1 MNENDNSNVEQARK
15 IYQENAE
22 LKEKLYEEGVRKEKE
37 RRRLLILVLAVVGGL
52 FALDFIVPYLLGLHQ
67 FGYTFLKRA
76 IERKSVMKAWGTPA
90 EPHILLEADAW
101 EDAYIKQVEQMGF
114 QIAEHTVERK
124 LLTEKGGIFGN
135 KYDEEI
141 NRYDLADGKGR
152 ISISKD
158 LKGNDLISVTFF
170 DTGDN
175 SSALIAAALMEI
187 GRQQGYSMEE
197 EELRNYR
204 NIEITRSDLEGYP
217 YGVLY
222 TLKGEKDTSIIEFE
236 N

>member
-52 FALDFIVPYLLGLHQ
+52 FALNFIVPYLLGLHQ

-101 EDAYIKQVEQMGF
+101 EDAYIKQV
-114 QIAEHTVERK
+114 
-124 LLTEKGGIFGN
+124 
-135 KYDEEI
+135 
-141 NRYDLADGKGR
+141 NRWDFK
-152 ISISKD
+152 
-158 LKGNDLISVTFF
+158 
-170 DTGDN
+170 
-175 SSALIAAALMEI
+175 SS
-187 GRQQGYSMEE
+187 S
-197 EELRNYR
+197 
-204 NIEITRSDLEGYP
+204 TPWS
-217 YGVLY
+217 
-222 TLKGEKDTSIIEFE
+222 E
-236 N
+236 NF